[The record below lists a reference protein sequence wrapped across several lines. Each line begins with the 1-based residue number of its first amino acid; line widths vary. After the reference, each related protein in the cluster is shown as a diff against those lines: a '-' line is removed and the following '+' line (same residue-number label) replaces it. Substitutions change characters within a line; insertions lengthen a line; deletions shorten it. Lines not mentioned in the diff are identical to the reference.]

1 MKILITEKQLDRLSR
16 AVLKEQKYRDEI
28 TIVKTLPEDS
38 IGNFIYIPNK
48 PKNVDLTSNKATG
61 RLNVTFKVS
70 DMSGVDGNSFIKD
83 INKKGFR
90 DYVTL
95 ENVKKR
101 GQGKKIY
108 DVIEVKFPF
117 LENPYI
123 LEPTVSSEMME
134 KIIENLTIIVEP
146 EPNV

>member
-70 DMSGVDGNSFIKD
+70 DMSGVDVNSFIKD
-83 INKKGFR
+83 INKNIISFLNSIFDSFR
-90 DYVTL
+90 
-95 ENVKKR
+95 
-101 GQGKKIY
+101 
-108 DVIEVKFPF
+108 
-117 LENPYI
+117 
-123 LEPTVSSEMME
+123 
-134 KIIENLTIIVEP
+134 
-146 EPNV
+146 